1 MVKKFILNAILINVC
16 ILSYI
21 ILLIGLITI
30 KYLSPLSIV
39 LISIGYLIAL
49 IFAIYC
55 YLSKKSLTYIIGII
69 FTIILTLICLSKVD
83 SLNKTYSYLENIYSN
98 KYQYTTYEVYVNK
111 KNPTYN
117 NLKKLTGKKIGM
129 LKTNN
134 YNVREYLN
142 NISDIEYI
150 TYNTSDEL
158 ISALNN
164 YEVQSIIISEEDY
177 NNITN
182 QDSTKSKLTSI
193 YESKIKKLNNF

>member
-55 YLSKKSLTYIIGII
+55 YLSKKSLTYNIGII

-83 SLNKTYSYLENIYSN
+83 SLNKTYSYLSIQISINILHM
-98 KYQYTTYEVYVNK
+98 KY
-111 KNPTYN
+111 
-117 NLKKLTGKKIGM
+117 M
-129 LKTNN
+129 
-134 YNVREYLN
+134 
-142 NISDIEYI
+142 
-150 TYNTSDEL
+150 
-158 ISALNN
+158 
-164 YEVQSIIISEEDY
+164 
-177 NNITN
+177 
-182 QDSTKSKLTSI
+182 
-193 YESKIKKLNNF
+193 

>member
-55 YLSKKSLTYIIGII
+55 YLSKKSLTYNIGII

-134 YNVREYLN
+134 YNVKEYLN

-164 YEVQSIIISEEDY
+164 YEVQSIIISKEDY